1 MLKAGQF
8 WKLLRV
14 AECSGKFLRHNTIG
28 MVTKVEEEEERVHF
42 LIGEQVL
49 YFNKIC
55 FTAPYL
61 EKLEE
66 SKC

>member
-8 WKLLRV
+8 WKLLCD
-14 AECSGKFLRHNTIG
+14 AEWKIG